1 MITENYRKQSKFTE
15 SHRRQATKSNS
26 MWKNI
31 LVDHYWKLP
40 KSTKSYG
47 YRETVLLL
55 SSFFLLLQLYQ
66 ALPYLSGT
74 LKAYFSARSK
84 PTVFTN
90 ASHSLPPSQLANS
103 KCVVPEISV
112 WSGKHTKFYRQTGT
126 LIAILCSP
134 TGSYVII
141 ANTMYLYY
149 SRVLLIHMLLI
160 RVKIIHIHNSSTNH
174 SVSQWLKPLTMY
186 GFKKFTGQLAN
197 RTKTKTH
204 IVDDVKSQYL
214 TSSSFNH
221 WLSHTLK
228 LIITAN
234 INVTTGLFLNQQ
246 QNVMNS

>member
-1 MITENYRKQSKFTE
+1 MLLLLMITENYRKQSKFTE

-31 LVDHYWKLP
+31 LVDRYWKLP

-103 KCVVPEISV
+103 KCVVP
-112 WSGKHTKFYRQTGT
+112 GFQRY
-126 LIAILCSP
+126 LC
-134 TGSYVII
+134 GQ
-141 ANTMYLYY
+141 ANTQ
-149 SRVLLIHMLLI
+149 S
-160 RVKIIHIHNSSTNH
+160 
-174 SVSQWLKPLTMY
+174 
-186 GFKKFTGQLAN
+186 FTDRQA
-197 RTKTKTH
+197 RW
-204 IVDDVKSQYL
+204 SQYSAPL
-214 TSSSFNH
+214 
-221 WLSHTLK
+221 LG
-228 LIITAN
+228 A
-234 INVTTGLFLNQQ
+234 
-246 QNVMNS
+246 M